1 MDGMAGGGGQ
11 VASGSYYYFN
21 HCQSSSP
28 PIAYDGQ
35 TKTLFVL
42 LLGSLR
48 YHALFF
54 GENRRRKIQMF
65 AITVK
70 TKREQKKRHNTSQQ
84 HIIKK

>member
-11 VASGSYYYFN
+11 VASGSYYYFFN

-70 TKREQKKRHNTSQQ
+70 TKRENKKRDTTHHNNIS
-84 HIIKK
+84 